1 MTDVSQAED
10 SWFGADSATFGDRVA
25 GAREAMGMSQ
35 SDLSKRLGVKLK
47 TIRIWEDDL
56 EEPRANKLQ
65 LLAGMLNVSMSW
77 LLTGEG
83 DGLNG
88 PADQVELP
96 ADVADLLSE
105 IRKIKVSMSQTAD
118 RLGQLE
124 KRLRATLKDDV

>member
-1 MTDVSQAED
+1 MTDLSQAED
-10 SWFGADSATFGDRVA
+10 SWFGAESATFGDRVA

-35 SDLSKRLGVKLK
+35 ADLSKRLGVKLK
-47 TIRIWEDDL
+47 TIRVWEDDL

-88 PADQVELP
+88 PADQAELP

-118 RLGQLE
+118 RLGQME